1 MNIYKWAMAIG
12 ISIILMTSCT
22 DNDDYMSSSIPNE
35 ESYTI
40 VLQNRQESAP
50 HAMNFPFKAVKQKVT
65 RSGANAG
72 YLIGDSESMLGY
84 SYTIGNSIL
93 GDKENVK
100 FPVLDLEKVKAKYS
114 TSVIKKSLNS
124 SNSYSFSYN
133 GMSRYETNSQISKTV
148 KSGFSLNVG
157 LFKIGREKKMTELF
171 KSSASFG
178 SNCVYGE
185 LNIEIKG
192 SQYEL
197 LSTTDKR
204 KIYARECL
212 SQSFL
217 TDLYRGTIG
226 NLIDSY
232 GPFVLRSYITG
243 GKATAFYA
251 GKSATGS
258 DSQTREKGLTKDINA
273 SFSWKSGSN
282 TNSASGSLSFGNNTG
297 SGSSSQY
304 ETQETEIYIQTF
316 GGSPTLQTIVA
327 PTKLNEL
334 SIDLTPWLNSLSNT
348 NTYTIIDVTSGFK
361 EEECGLFPMSDF
373 VLEKNFKYRMDDT
386 TNGFLES
393 LNEVQDPRFEIVKVL
408 ARTTNSGENLYEVA
422 AVLTTR
428 QGDKIVLSDGTY
440 NSSTDTEL
448 RANNNNQTMMNKV
461 QEIFAKK
468 KTTFQ
473 GLQFTTN
480 YTTTYNPNVRKP
492 LCVRLNGFNEDK
504 MYLYEDINSQMRY
517 IYDPVNK
524 IALSYLYDEEYE
536 DYVLDYY
543 GIRDWVE
550 SLPKRKI
557 SMMMLQ
563 NYTIIGL

>member
-1 MNIYKWAMAIG
+1 MNRLK
-12 ISIILMTSCT
+12 CVF
-22 DNDDYMSSSIPNE
+22 
-35 ESYTI
+35 TI
-40 VLQNRQESAP
+40 VLSIYLIISCTNDDDFISSYRDESTKDIVLQDRQPSVP
-50 HAMNFPFKAVKQKVT
+50 HVKKLPLKAIIDKAT
-65 RSGANAG
+65 RSSSNSGN
-72 YLIGDSESMLGY
+72 LIGDSEAMLGY

-93 GDKENVK
+93 GDMENVK
-100 FPVLDLEKVKAKYS
+100 FPVLDLAKIKTKYP
-114 TSVIKKSLNS
+114 TSVIRKPLNS
-124 SNSYSFSYN
+124 SASYSFSYN
-133 GMSRYETNSQISKTV
+133 GMSRYETNSQVSKTV

-171 KSSASFG
+171 KSSSSYG

-197 LSTTDKR
+197 LSTIDKR

-212 SQSFL
+212 SQTFL

-251 GKSATGS
+251 GKSVTGS
-258 DSQTREKGLTKDINA
+258 DSQTREKGLTNDINA

-282 TNSASGSLSFGNNTG
+282 SASGNLSFGNNNG
-297 SGSSSQY
+297 SSSSSQY

-316 GGSPTLQTIVA
+316 GGSPTLQTIVS
-327 PTKLNEL
+327 PTKLDEL
-334 SIDLTPWLNSLSNT
+334 SIDLTPWLNSLNMS
-348 NTYTIIDVTSGFK
+348 NTYTMIDVTSGFK
-361 EEECGLFPMSDF
+361 EEECGLYPLSDF
-373 VLEKNFKYRMDDT
+373 VLEKNFRYRMDDT

-393 LNEVQDPRFEIVKVL
+393 LDDVQDPKFEIVKVL
-408 ARTTNSGENLYEVA
+408 ARTTASGENLYEVA
-422 AVLTTR
+422 AVMTTR
-428 QGDKIVLSDGTY
+428 QGDKIVLSDGNY

-448 RANNNNQTMMNKV
+448 RANNNNQIMMNKV

-468 KTTFQ
+468 KTIFQ
-473 GLQFTTN
+473 GLQFKTN
-480 YTTTYNPNVRKP
+480 YETKYNPNVRKP
-492 LCVRLNGFNEDK
+492 LCVRMDGFIEEN
-504 MYLYEDINSQMRY
+504 MYLYEDTNSQMRY
-517 IYDPVNK
+517 IYDPISK
-524 IALSYLYDEEYE
+524 IALSYHYDEDYE

-550 SLPKRKI
+550 SLPKRNI
-557 SMMMLQ
+557 SIMILQ

>member
-1 MNIYKWAMAIG
+1 MNRLKCIF
-12 ISIILMTSCT
+12 
-22 DNDDYMSSSIPNE
+22 
-35 ESYTI
+35 TI
-40 VLQNRQESAP
+40 VLSIYLMISCTNDDDFISSYCDESTKDIVLQDRQLSVP
-50 HAMNFPFKAVKQKVT
+50 HVKKLPLKAIIDKTT
-65 RSGANAG
+65 RSGSNSG
-72 YLIGDSESMLGY
+72 NLIGDSEAMLGY

-93 GDKENVK
+93 GDMENVK
-100 FPVLDLEKVKAKYS
+100 FPVLDLAKIKAKYP
-114 TSVIKKSLNS
+114 TSVIRKPLNS
-124 SNSYSFSYN
+124 SASYSFSYN

-171 KSSASFG
+171 KSSSSYG

-197 LSTTDKR
+197 LSTIDKR

-212 SQSFL
+212 SQTFL

-251 GKSATGS
+251 GKSVTGS
-258 DSQTREKGLTKDINA
+258 DSQTREKGLTDDINA

-282 TNSASGSLSFGNNTG
+282 SASGNLSFGNNNG
-297 SGSSSQY
+297 ESSSSQY

-316 GGSPTLQTIVA
+316 GGTPTLQTIVS
-327 PTKLNEL
+327 PTKLDEL
-334 SIDLTPWLNSLSNT
+334 SIDLTPWLNSLNMS
-348 NTYTIIDVTSGFK
+348 NTYTMIDVTSGFK
-361 EEECGLFPMSDF
+361 EEECGLYPLSDF
-373 VLEKNFKYRMDDT
+373 VLEKNFRYRMDDT

-393 LNEVQDPRFEIVKVL
+393 LDDVQDPQFEIVKVL
-408 ARTTNSGENLYEVA
+408 ARTTASGENLYEVA
-422 AVLTTR
+422 AVMTTR
-428 QGDKIVLSDGTY
+428 QGDKIVLSDGNY
-440 NSSTDTEL
+440 NSSPDTEL

-468 KTTFQ
+468 KTIFQ
-473 GLQFTTN
+473 GLQFKTN
-480 YTTTYNPNVRKP
+480 YETKYNPNVRKP
-492 LCVRLNGFNEDK
+492 LCVRMDGFKEEN
-504 MYLYEDINSQMRY
+504 MYLYEDANSQMRY
-517 IYDPVNK
+517 IYDPISK
-524 IALSYLYDEEYE
+524 IALSYHYDEDYG

-550 SLPKRKI
+550 SLPKRNI
-557 SMMMLQ
+557 SIMILQ

>member
-1 MNIYKWAMAIG
+1 MNRLK
-12 ISIILMTSCT
+12 CVF
-22 DNDDYMSSSIPNE
+22 
-35 ESYTI
+35 TI
-40 VLQNRQESAP
+40 VLSIFLMISCTNDDDFISSYRDGSTKDIVLQDRQLSVP
-50 HAMNFPFKAVKQKVT
+50 HVKKLPLKAIIDKTT
-65 RSGANAG
+65 RSGSNSG
-72 YLIGDSESMLGY
+72 NLIGDSEAMLGY

-93 GDKENVK
+93 GDMENVK
-100 FPVLDLEKVKAKYS
+100 FPVLDLAKIKAKYP
-114 TSVIKKSLNS
+114 TSVIRKPLNS
-124 SNSYSFSYN
+124 SASYSFSYN
-133 GMSRYETNSQISKTV
+133 GMSRYETNSQVSKTV

-171 KSSASFG
+171 KSSSSYG

-197 LSTTDKR
+197 LSTIDKR

-212 SQSFL
+212 SQTFL

-251 GKSATGS
+251 GKSVTGS
-258 DSQTREKGLTKDINA
+258 DSQTREKGLTNDINA

-282 TNSASGSLSFGNNTG
+282 SASGNLSFGNNNG
-297 SGSSSQY
+297 ESSSSQY

-316 GGSPTLQTIVA
+316 GGTPTLQTIVS
-327 PTKLNEL
+327 PTKLDEL
-334 SIDLTPWLNSLSNT
+334 SIDLTPWLNSLNMS
-348 NTYTIIDVTSGFK
+348 NTYTMIDVTSGFK
-361 EEECGLFPMSDF
+361 EEECGLYPLSDF
-373 VLEKNFKYRMDDT
+373 VLEKNFRYRMDDT

-393 LNEVQDPRFEIVKVL
+393 LNDVQDPQFEIVKVL
-408 ARTTNSGENLYEVA
+408 ARTTASGENLYEVA
-422 AVLTTR
+422 AVMTTR
-428 QGDKIVLSDGTY
+428 QGDKIVLSDGNY

-468 KTTFQ
+468 KTIFQ
-473 GLQFTTN
+473 GLQFKTN
-480 YTTTYNPNVRKP
+480 YETKYNPNVRKP
-492 LCVRLNGFNEDK
+492 LCVRMDGFKEEN
-504 MYLYEDINSQMRY
+504 MYLYEDANSQMRY
-517 IYDPVNK
+517 IYDPISK
-524 IALSYLYDEEYE
+524 IALSYHYDEDYG

-550 SLPKRKI
+550 SLPKRNI
-557 SMMMLQ
+557 SIMILQ

>member
-1 MNIYKWAMAIG
+1 MNRLK
-12 ISIILMTSCT
+12 CVF
-22 DNDDYMSSSIPNE
+22 
-35 ESYTI
+35 TI
-40 VLQNRQESAP
+40 VLSIFLMISCTNDDDFISSYRDGSTKDIVLQDRQLSVP
-50 HAMNFPFKAVKQKVT
+50 HVKKLPLKAIIDKTT
-65 RSGANAG
+65 RSGSNSG
-72 YLIGDSESMLGY
+72 NLIGDSEAMLGY

-93 GDKENVK
+93 GDMENVK
-100 FPVLDLEKVKAKYS
+100 FPVLDLAKIKAKYP
-114 TSVIKKSLNS
+114 TSVIRKPLNS
-124 SNSYSFSYN
+124 SASYSFSYN
-133 GMSRYETNSQISKTV
+133 GMSRYETNSQVSKTV

-171 KSSASFG
+171 KSSSSYG

-197 LSTTDKR
+197 LSTIDKR

-212 SQSFL
+212 SQTFL

-251 GKSATGS
+251 GKSVTGS
-258 DSQTREKGLTKDINA
+258 DSQTREKGLTNDINA

-282 TNSASGSLSFGNNTG
+282 SASGNLSFGNNNG
-297 SGSSSQY
+297 ESSSSQY

-316 GGSPTLQTIVA
+316 GGTPTLQTIVS
-327 PTKLNEL
+327 PTKLDEL
-334 SIDLTPWLNSLSNT
+334 SIDLTPWLNSLNMS
-348 NTYTIIDVTSGFK
+348 NTYTMIDVTSGFK
-361 EEECGLFPMSDF
+361 EEECGLYPLSDF
-373 VLEKNFKYRMDDT
+373 VLEKNFRYRMDDT

-393 LNEVQDPRFEIVKVL
+393 LDDVQDPQFEIVKVL
-408 ARTTNSGENLYEVA
+408 ARTTASGENLYEVA
-422 AVLTTR
+422 AVMTTR
-428 QGDKIVLSDGTY
+428 QGDKIVLSDGNY

-468 KTTFQ
+468 KTIFQ
-473 GLQFTTN
+473 GLQFKTN
-480 YTTTYNPNVRKP
+480 YETKYNPNVRKP
-492 LCVRLNGFNEDK
+492 LCVRMDGFKEEN
-504 MYLYEDINSQMRY
+504 MYLYEDANSQMRY
-517 IYDPVNK
+517 IYDPISK
-524 IALSYLYDEEYE
+524 IALSYHYDEDYG

-550 SLPKRKI
+550 SLPKRNI
-557 SMMMLQ
+557 SIMILQ